1 MSFNLTRL
9 ENHAGSGRGLKLW
22 SYDGAAESDNRAAIT
37 GSNYFNDAA
46 GLLSVGDRIFVH
58 ASDTDFDCHVSAI
71 SAAGAVTVAALDAFS
86 A

>member
-1 MSFNLTRL
+1 MALDLQTL
-9 ENHAGSGRGLKLW
+9 ENHSGSGKGPKLW
-22 SYDGAAESDNRAAIT
+22 SYDAGSDNRAAVT

-46 GLLSVGDRIFVH
+46 NLLSVGDRIFVH

-71 SAAGAVTVAALDAFS
+71 SGAGAVTVAAIDGFS